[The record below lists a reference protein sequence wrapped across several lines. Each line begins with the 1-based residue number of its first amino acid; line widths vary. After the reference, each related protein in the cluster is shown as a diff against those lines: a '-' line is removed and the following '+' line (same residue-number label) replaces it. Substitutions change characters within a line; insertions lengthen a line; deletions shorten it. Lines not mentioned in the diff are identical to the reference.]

1 MDKADQE
8 LVDKAK
14 LDSRNYPLPKH
25 LWWIQP
31 LDKTHMAVSAY
42 EHPKGT
48 RWWDK
53 VAIDDIDITIKGE

>member
-1 MDKADQE
+1 MNKADQE

-14 LDSRNYPLPKH
+14 LESRNFPLPKH
-25 LWWIQP
+25 LWEIRGC
-31 LDKTHMAVSAY
+31 DKSNFAVSMY

-53 VAIDDIDITIKGE
+53 ISIDDIEINIKEK